1 MELHHQE
8 GQLVFRSKLRVGQG
22 VIHTA
27 RRVDALAI
35 LCALASCAT
44 EANPGN
50 EGGLGRAV
58 VHLPGVGDGIAVF
71 ELFVHLTLSGVLETR
86 DVAYEVVRL
95 CGDGVDELRQI
106 VHQALTGHTED
117 LLENGAALLLVLREQ
132 TQAVEGEEA
141 GVDNGADGRRG
152 NGGGERGDDR
162 VLQGCRALERE
173 AVWRVPLQV
182 EETARVVETVL
193 DVQVVPEVG

>member
-1 MELHHQE
+1 
-8 GQLVFRSKLRVGQG
+8 
-22 VIHTA
+22 
-27 RRVDALAI
+27 
-35 LCALASCAT
+35 
-44 EANPGN
+44 
-50 EGGLGRAV
+50 
-58 VHLPGVGDGIAVF
+58 
-71 ELFVHLTLSGVLETR
+71 
-86 DVAYEVVRL
+86 
-95 CGDGVDELRQI
+95 
-106 VHQALTGHTED
+106 
-117 LLENGAALLLVLREQ
+117 LREQ
-132 TQAVEGEEA
+132 MQAVEGEEA